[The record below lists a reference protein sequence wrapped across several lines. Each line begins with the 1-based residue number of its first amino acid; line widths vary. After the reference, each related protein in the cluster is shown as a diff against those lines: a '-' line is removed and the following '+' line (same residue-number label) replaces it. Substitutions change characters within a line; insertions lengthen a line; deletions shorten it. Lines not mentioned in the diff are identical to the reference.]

1 MSDFIWASLYAE
13 CYPRTTPPEDVQKH
27 LFKKYVRA
35 DLYTAAIARAERAEG
50 ERDAARASV
59 KAGWDQQRYWTARY
73 EAAAN
78 RLDKIEAERD
88 AHADALRTMN
98 VDPDSVVRGMKE
110 NGDG

>member
-1 MSDFIWASLYAE
+1 
-13 CYPRTTPPEDVQKH
+13 
-27 LFKKYVRA
+27 
-35 DLYTAAIARAERAEG
+35 
-50 ERDAARASV
+50 V

-88 AHADALRTMN
+88 ALADALRTMN

-110 NGDG
+110 TGDE